1 MTISFTVK
9 WIPPLMNIH
18 SLLVD
23 VDLHV
28 SISGLISGELGGFVD
43 VVAIFEWCNLASWQE
58 SLSLSSFTKK
68 KKKKRNKLICA
79 DKLTNHHHTPH
90 SQTQSLSLAY
100 LFVIYLVPR
109 RATHTKCELSR
120 DVNIVLSHS
129 QILFSNV
136 YRVISLSRA
145 VRNLQQISH
154 IMAAARVRSSK
165 QEQFAISHVRWWW
178 RWVLSL

>member
-1 MTISFTVK
+1 MLIFTFQSADWFLENWVVL
-9 WIPPLMNIH
+9 LMLLPFLSGAIWRHGKNLCRWVH
-18 SLLVD
+18 SPK
-23 VDLHV
+23 
-28 SISGLISGELGGFVD
+28 
-43 VVAIFEWCNLASWQE
+43 
-58 SLSLSSFTKK
+58 TKK
-68 KKKKRNKLICA
+68 KREIKKNKNTDCA